1 MLTAADVM
9 TTDVVTVSPET
20 TARDIAILL
29 HSKRISGAQSSMRL
43 DTEPCQLD
51 AGKACEVGNVGRMI
65 GGQPKRSDLLRCGS
79 LPYCPSDARA
89 SCFGIEQ
96 DRTHTVEVED

>member
-65 GGQPKRSDLLRCGS
+65 GAENPSVLICSGAAAFRTALRM
-79 LPYCPSDARA
+79 PA
-89 SCFGIEQ
+89 SCFGMN
-96 DRTHTVEVED
+96 R